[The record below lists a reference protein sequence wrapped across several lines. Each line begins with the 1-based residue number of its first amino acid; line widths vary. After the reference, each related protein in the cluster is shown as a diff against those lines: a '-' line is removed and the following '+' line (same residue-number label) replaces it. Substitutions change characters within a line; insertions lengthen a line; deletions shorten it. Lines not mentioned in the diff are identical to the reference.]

1 MWFICVVYLRSRVWL
16 FKFQKKQLVKRKIW
30 SNFAWKCGPFLTAK
44 PVYPYSFGNLRWLL
58 IWESLN
64 VRLFLVVSPVFSFT
78 FLWWKKKLETSC
90 KEGLFPLV
98 CRGKAAGWR
107 EPRRFIGWPLP
118 MSSTAV
124 SLHVP
129 EKTKPLLF
137 LSPSPDIHVAA
148 TATALIAN
156 IISALFHAKPK
167 MLKRRNHQYLGL
179 QGAIK

>member
-78 FLWWKKKLETSC
+78 FLWWKRNLRPVAKKGSFPSFA
-90 KEGLFPLV
+90 EG
-98 CRGKAAGWR
+98 RQQD
-107 EPRRFIGWPLP
+107 E
-118 MSSTAV
+118 
-124 SLHVP
+124 
-129 EKTKPLLF
+129 E
-137 LSPSPDIHVAA
+137 SPDVLLDGHFLWAA
-148 TATALIAN
+148 LRYPFMF
-156 IISALFHAKPK
+156 L
-167 MLKRRNHQYLGL
+167 RRQSPFSSSHLHLTSKWQL
-179 QGAIK
+179 QQLLW